1 LQTPAEGFY
10 APEGLLR
17 PLVVLMM
24 GMYRFAYEPEV
35 HITRY
40 AATHPSK
47 DFAEVLG
54 VWVKYGGRIPGR
66 WETPGIVRK

>member
-1 LQTPAEGFY
+1 
-10 APEGLLR
+10 
-17 PLVVLMM
+17 MM